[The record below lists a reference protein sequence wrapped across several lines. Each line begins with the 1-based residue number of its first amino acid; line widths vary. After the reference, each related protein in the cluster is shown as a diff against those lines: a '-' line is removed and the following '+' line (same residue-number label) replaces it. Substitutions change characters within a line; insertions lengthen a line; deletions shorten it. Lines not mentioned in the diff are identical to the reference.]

1 MKCRQLSRVPRTSAA
16 QCYAVSFFCAA
27 HYDIESSFN
36 CCQKLDLCMFLPSM
50 ASTTLFWK
58 AAADMR
64 DHVPMFSELS
74 CGSEND

>member
-1 MKCRQLSRVPRTSAA
+1 MKCRQLSRFPVRVPHSATRS
-16 QCYAVSFFCAA
+16 VSFVL
-27 HYDIESSFN
+27 HIESSFN